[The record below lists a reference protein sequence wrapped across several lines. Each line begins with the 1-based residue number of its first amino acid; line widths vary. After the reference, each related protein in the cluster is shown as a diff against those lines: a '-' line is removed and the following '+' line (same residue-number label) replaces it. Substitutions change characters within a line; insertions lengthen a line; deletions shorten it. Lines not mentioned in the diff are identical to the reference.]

1 MRTMALLS
9 ACAAISL
16 MAGAAQAGPCST
28 EIETFSKT
36 LASKD
41 AGQGPTP
48 GAGASTTGSIPGGEH
63 PPTAAMSQQT
73 QGVATSSRDVALQNS
88 GQPTAAQHGKV
99 AAQPPTEATNQLTQ
113 GQSAPSGGQPPTAAM
128 SQQVQGQMPGPAAS
142 SKTADANAALARARD
157 ADRQGKEADCMKA
170 LDEAKRAQ

>member
-1 MRTMALLS
+1 MAVLS
-9 ACAAISL
+9 TCAAISL
-16 MAGAAQAGPCST
+16 MAGIAHAGPCST

-48 GAGASTTGSIPGGEH
+48 GAQASATGSIPKGEH
-63 PPTAAMSQQT
+63 PPTAVMSQET

-88 GQPTAAQHGKV
+88 GQPTAAQHGKQ
-99 AAQPPTEATNQLTQ
+99 AEH
-113 GQSAPSGGQPPTAAM
+113 PPTAAM
-128 SQQVQGQMPGPAAS
+128 DRLTKNQAAPPGGNPPTAALSQEVQGQNPAPGAS
-142 SKTADANAALARARD
+142 PKTADASAALARAKD

-170 LDEAKRAQ
+170 LDEAKRLMKQ